1 MAVAGGEFWHHVH
14 QGHVEEYA
22 SCGGEHPGGEGV
34 EGTQEEADDHADTG
48 QDRGEDVVEHSLHRI
63 HRVSN
68 RAKLIRK

>member
-34 EGTQEEADDHADTG
+34 DGAEKESRHHSEEGKQG
-48 QDRGEDVVEHSLHRI
+48 
-63 HRVSN
+63 
-68 RAKLIRK
+68 